1 MPGRNVK
8 KRPAPAGT
16 KQMQSLSKKLKL
28 VPSEREALAKLVA
41 DVRASWPDARFK
53 LFGSKVTGTADEES
67 DLDILIL
74 LPGEVTTGT
83 RQRIIHMVFDVN
95 LALGTN
101 ISPLILSE
109 QEWNRGLVTALPIHS
124 YVEEEGV
131 PYE

>member
-1 MPGRNVK
+1 
-8 KRPAPAGT
+8 
-16 KQMQSLSKKLKL
+16 
-28 VPSEREALAKLVA
+28 
-41 DVRASWPDARFK
+41 
-53 LFGSKVTGTADEES
+53 
-67 DLDILIL
+67 
-74 LPGEVTTGT
+74 
-83 RQRIIHMVFDVN
+83 MVFDVN

>member
-1 MPGRNVK
+1 MPERNA
-8 KRPAPAGT
+8 RRRAASSRA
-16 KQMQSLSKKLKL
+16 KQMESLSKKLKL
-28 VPSEREALAKLVA
+28 APSERDALSKLVTE
-41 DVRASWPDARFK
+41 VRASWPDAKFK

-74 LPGEVTTGT
+74 LPGDVTRET
-83 RQRIIHMVFDVN
+83 RQRIIHMVFDIN

-109 QEWNRGLVTALPIHS
+109 QEWNRGLVTALPIH
-124 YVEEEGV
+124 YYIEEEGV